1 MFSATMPTQL
11 KSLIKTGMRNP
22 YFVEVRTQDK
32 DGIFAGQNDKKN
44 LSVTVQEFDTL
55 NVNK

>member
-1 MFSATMPTQL
+1 MPTQL